1 MKKYMLYAFALFGLI
16 ACGGDDIG
24 ENIIMSK
31 EYINTISK
39 LDFQGEAGEAVM
51 SITANCDWTI
61 SIDSDWAT
69 VNPANGSQSQ
79 EVTVTVT
86 SNNTGADRTA
96 TITVKGSDFLAK
108 KITVTQAKSAD
119 SSLTPGPDD
128 NLPPE

>member
-1 MKKYMLYAFALFGLI
+1 MKKYILYAFALFGLI

>member
-1 MKKYMLYAFALFGLI
+1 MKKYILYAFALLGLI

-31 EYINTISK
+31 EYINTISR
-39 LDFQGEAGEAVM
+39 LEFQGAAGEESL

-61 SIDSDWAT
+61 SKDADWVT
-69 VNPANGSQSQ
+69 VNPASGSQNQ
-79 EVTVTVT
+79 EITVSVTV
-86 SNNTGADRTA
+86 NNTGADRTA
-96 TITVKGSDFLAK
+96 TITVKGGVLSK

>member
-1 MKKYMLYAFALFGLI
+1 MKKYILYVFALFGLI

-39 LDFQGEAGEAVM
+39 LDFQREAGEGSL

-61 SIDSDWAT
+61 SKDADWVT
-69 VNPANGSQSQ
+69 VNPASGSQSQ